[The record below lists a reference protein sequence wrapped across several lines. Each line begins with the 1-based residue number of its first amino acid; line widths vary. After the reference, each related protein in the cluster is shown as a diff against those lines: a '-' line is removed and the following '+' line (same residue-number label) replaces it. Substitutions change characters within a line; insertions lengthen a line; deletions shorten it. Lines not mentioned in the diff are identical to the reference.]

1 MKNKYIRLILL
12 VVLLASGS
20 TYGAVW
26 AEWNFGAEF
35 NGAGQLYADNSS
47 EADSLLK
54 LNVANSSVYSISSG
68 ILYSAGSDDQAEY
81 LQTDIN
87 DSVANGGGDYVN
99 EFTMIWDIKT
109 DATPDWIGLFN
120 ANLTNSNASELW
132 LGPDGSVGKGSQYT
146 DPGVVPQETWT
157 RLAVTY
163 HIDGGDTVRDLYVDG
178 VLVRG
183 DDIVSSVDGS
193 FSLWT
198 NEQEDPYQWCL
209 FGAWDGAMYLDAF
222 ELDNFGFAG
231 WAMSEAEIAAL
242 GAYDGDAI
250 GIPEPASLILLGMG
264 AFLFRLRGSNKY

>member
-1 MKNKYIRLILL
+1 MKNKFISLAVL

-20 TYGAVW
+20 VFGAVW
-26 AEWNFGAEF
+26 AEWNFDTGF
-35 NGAGQLYADNSS
+35 SGPGRLYADNSS
-47 EADSLLK
+47 DADSLLK
-54 LNVANSSVYSISSG
+54 LNVANSSVYSISGG
-68 ILYSAGSDDQAEY
+68 ILYSTGSDEQAEF
-81 LQTDIN
+81 LQADIN
-87 DSVANGGGDYVN
+87 DSAANGGGDYVN
-99 EFTMIWDIKT
+99 EFTMIWDIRT
-109 DATPDWIGLFN
+109 DVTSDWIGLFN

-163 HIDGGDTVRDLYVDG
+163 HIDGGNTVRDLYVDG

-222 ELDNFGFAG
+222 KLDNFGYAG
-231 WAMSEAEIAAL
+231 WAMSGAEIAAL
-242 GAYDGDAI
+242 GAYDCDVI
-250 GIPEPASLILLGMG
+250 GIPEPTSLILLGMG
-264 AFLFRLRGSNKY
+264 AILFRRRASK